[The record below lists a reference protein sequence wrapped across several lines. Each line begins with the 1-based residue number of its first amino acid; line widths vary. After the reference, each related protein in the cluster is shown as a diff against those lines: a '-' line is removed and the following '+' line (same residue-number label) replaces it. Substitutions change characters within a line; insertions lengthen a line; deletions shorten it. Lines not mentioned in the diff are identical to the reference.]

1 VILGELNESKTMA
14 RQDLINL
21 KFALSFLCQVAQLKA
36 AGAIVLAKTN
46 MAEWAYTNAVSIGS
60 AFGIVRNPYDLDRV
74 TAGRLFSFASSIIEY
89 CAPHH

>member
-1 VILGELNESKTMA
+1 MA
-14 RQDLINL
+14 LV
-21 KFALSFLCQVAQLKA
+21 FLCQVAQLKA

-74 TAGRLFSFASSIIEY
+74 TAGRLFLRIVCFEHQGKLCSESLKAES
-89 CAPHH
+89 CGQ